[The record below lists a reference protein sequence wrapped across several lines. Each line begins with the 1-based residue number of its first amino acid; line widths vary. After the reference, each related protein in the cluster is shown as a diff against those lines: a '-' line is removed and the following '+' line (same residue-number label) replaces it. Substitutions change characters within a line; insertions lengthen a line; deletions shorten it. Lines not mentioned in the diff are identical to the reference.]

1 MVIYCYYNSDTSKKV
16 MPQIILGELLQK
28 GGGASTE
35 YISCISVNV
44 QKGEGLPPSTC
55 GVSV

>member
-1 MVIYCYYNSDTSKKV
+1 MIIYCYYNSDTSKKV

-28 GGGASTE
+28 GGASTE